1 MREARGDWD
10 IFYVDAPSLI
20 YRAFFALPKTIT
32 SADGRPVNAVRGF
45 MDMLTRL
52 QVDHRPKEIVSVFDA
67 DWRPAFRVEAWKGYK
82 SERPE
87 DPEELPPQFDIA
99 AEVLDAAGIARCES
113 AGLEADDAIAT
124 LVAQKHPSVLS
135 AVVSG
140 DRDLLSLVRDPDVR
154 LLYPERGVAKPVI
167 FDEAAVKERYGVW
180 PYQYMDFAIM
190 RGDSS
195 DGLPGIAGI
204 GPVRAAALLEQYE
217 TLERVMANVDFL
229 PPRQAE
235 AFRSAKDYLDA
246 MKVVVDLV
254 RDAPIDKTEP
264 HPPDEARLRELAE
277 RYNLGSSAGRLL
289 QALTGQR

>member
-1 MREARGDWD
+1 MTDWD

-32 SADGRPVNAVRGF
+32 APDGQPVNAVRGF

-52 QVDHRPKEIVSVFDA
+52 QVDHRPKEIMAVFDA
-67 DWRPAFRVEAWKGYK
+67 DWRPAFRVKAWGGYK
-82 SERPE
+82 AERPE
-87 DPEELPPQFDIA
+87 DPEELPVQFDIA
-99 AEVLDAAGIARCES
+99 AEVLDAAGIARAES
-113 AGLEADDAIAT
+113 EGLEADDAIAT
-124 LVAQKHPSVLS
+124 LVAQKDPAVVS

-140 DRDLLSLVRDPDVR
+140 DRDLLCLVRDPDVR
-154 LLYPERGVAKPVI
+154 LLYPERGVARPVI

-180 PYQYMDFAIM
+180 PHQYMDFAIM

-204 GPVRAAALLEQYE
+204 GPVRAAALVDQYE
-217 TLERVMANVDFL
+217 TLERLMANVDSL

-235 AFRSAKDYLDA
+235 AFTSAKDYIKA
-246 MKVVVDLV
+246 MNVVVDLV
-254 RDAPIDKTEP
+254 RDASIDKTDP
-264 HPPDEARLRELAE
+264 QPPDEARLRELAE
-277 RYNLGSSAGRLL
+277 KYNLGSSSGRLL